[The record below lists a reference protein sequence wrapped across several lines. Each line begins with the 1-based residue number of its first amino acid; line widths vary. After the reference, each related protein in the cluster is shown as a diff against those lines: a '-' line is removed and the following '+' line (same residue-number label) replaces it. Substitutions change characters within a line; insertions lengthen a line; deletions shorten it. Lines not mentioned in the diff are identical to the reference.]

1 MPITPLSPMQNRLL
15 DAIEPH
21 VIFDGWSEDAFK
33 MAIADSGLSE
43 ADARAAC
50 PRGATDLAVAYHQ
63 RGDAAMVEQM
73 QAADLASMRYS
84 ERVAAAIR
92 FRLEVVDRDMVRRG
106 MTLFSMPHLAPI
118 GTQLV
123 WGTADL
129 IWETLGDTSDDIN
142 WYSKRAILSGV
153 YTSTVLFWLG
163 DTTPGFSATW
173 EFLDRRIA
181 DVMQFEKFKGG
192 LLANPAI
199 KRLLDSPI
207 NPLNRVRAPRAG
219 PKPGYP
225 GHLGGDTE

>member
-21 VIFDGWSEDAFK
+21 VIFDGWSEDAFQ
-33 MAIADSGLSE
+33 MAIAESGLTE

-63 RGDAAMVEQM
+63 RGDAAMVAQM
-73 QAADLASMRYS
+73 QSADLASMRYS

-106 MTLFSMPHLAPI
+106 MTLFSMPHLAPV

-142 WYSKRAILSGV
+142 WYSKRTILSGV
-153 YTSTVLFWLG
+153 YASCVVYWLG
-163 DTTPGFSATW
+163 DETGGEATAA
-173 EFLDRRIA
+173 FIDRRI
-181 DVMQFEKFKGG
+181 DNVMQFEKFKSSVKKTPVLGQFATG
-192 LLANPAI
+192 MEKLLSGI
-199 KRLLDSPI
+199 KAPKRGAAEDLPGRWT
-207 NPLNRVRAPRAG
+207 LN
-219 PKPGYP
+219 
-225 GHLGGDTE
+225 D